1 MATQMV
7 PIMQLRP
14 NIPPHSAKFIQEN
27 YGTSTFPMWNWVH
40 MVQTGEREFDPTSDE
55 DQDRLDEYNQL
66 VAKYGQP
73 PGMSPTQQFF
83 SDVGAPVAGMVAQNI
98 YKAFQ
103 DQGPSFVTKGPIDKI
118 KAGVK
123 SSFGMEDLPSDIRTK
138 AHDTLIS
145 QLKDQTI
152 PEGYIAHPGLLSKDT
167 ATAYGVLPVYDK
179 LNPVKRGEGGIIEPA
194 SKKISIIK
202 GSKGE
207 GFFDSPT
214 PDAKVYHPD
223 SFTPE
228 IRAQLNKANMN
239 LGGDP
244 VELGPLADTQKRTF
258 NLMTDEVEI
267 DPFEGGKPYFSEEI
281 PGAVTAETPIE
292 SGLLSGDNL
301 KSTGVNAAVNF
312 TFQLLSGKNPLR
324 AAVSSGGAAIGSMF
338 GNYML
343 PGIGGFIGGALG
355 GMVGGRVICNE
366 LHRQGF
372 LERRQVILDYKFTRD
387 YLTPKHVKGYHV
399 WATHVVRKLREG
411 KQISLWR
418 HMAIH
423 RAREIEY
430 IYGERDKPDY
440 LGKIYRHI
448 GEPICWVL
456 GNFCKETDWSVLY
469 QPKEI

>member
-27 YGTSTFPMWNWVH
+27 YGTSSFPMWNWVH
-40 MVQTGEREFDPTSDE
+40 MVQTGEREFDPESEE
-55 DQDRLDEYNQL
+55 DQEFLDEYNQL

-83 SDVGAPVAGMVAQNI
+83 SDVGAPVAGTVAQNI
-98 YKAFQ
+98 FKAWK
-103 DQGPSFVTKGPIDKI
+103 DPIFATEDPTDKI
-118 KAGVK
+118 MAGVK
-123 SSFGMEDLPSDIRTK
+123 SSFGMGDLPSDIRTK

-152 PEGYIAHPGLLSKDT
+152 PEGYIAHPGLLSKAT
-167 ATAYGVLPVYDK
+167 ARAYGVLPVYDK
-179 LNPVKRGEGGIIEPA
+179 LNPVERGKEGIITPT

-214 PDAKVYHPD
+214 PDAKVYHQD

-244 VELGPLADTQKRTF
+244 VELDIKNA
-258 NLMTDEVEI
+258 
-267 DPFEGGKPYFSEEI
+267 FELDDYGEMGNVPEPTYLPEEI

-301 KSTGVNAAVNF
+301 KSAGVNAAANF
-312 TFQLLSGKNPLR
+312 GVQLLAGKDPLK
-324 AAVSSGGAAIGSMF
+324 AAVSSGASAIGSMV

-355 GMVGGRVICNE
+355 GMLGGRVICNE

-372 LERRQVILDYKFTRD
+372 LERRQVILDYKFTREH
-387 YLTPKHVKGYHV
+387 LTPKHVKGYHV

-440 LGKIYRHI
+440 LGKIYRHV